1 MIMYSISL
9 NIIYIAIKELENTIS
24 LKNKEV
30 FLKKYKIILQK
41 MNNTIKVYRFKIDMS
56 HLGEK

>member
-1 MIMYSISL
+1 MKHTEITTYITLGISFI
-9 NIIYIAIKELENTIS
+9 NIIVSIYIAIKELENTIS

-41 MNNTIKVYRFKIDMS
+41 MNNTIKV
-56 HLGEK
+56 